1 MIYARNVVHYGEGV
15 IEDEDGSRRAE
26 KETDLCPECALYVS
40 QDKHKDDIAR
50 LGLMVRAIASAERA
64 GYPQWQLEAMAAGW
78 EKRMAKGSIEDSRS
92 IANTAWSVTAQ
103 PGRATALRPRFSRR
117 AREISCRQPPPPKPI
132 KNCCARSRKA
142 SPAPPCPPGRTD

>member
-1 MIYARNVVHYGEGV
+1 MSLTNKREILAPKGRSTVFCRLCGDMIYARNVVHYGEGV

-50 LGLMVRAIASAERA
+50 LGLMVRAIASAEKA

-78 EKRMAKGSIEDSRS
+78 EKRMAKGSIEDFKKQ
-92 IANTAWSVTAQ
+92 IEADLIMMAKFE
-103 PGRATALRPRFSRR
+103 GRA
-117 AREISCRQPPPPKPI
+117 
-132 KNCCARSRKA
+132 
-142 SPAPPCPPGRTD
+142 